1 MVQKKDLFKLMG
13 QMALALLAVVT
24 GGASAM
30 AMALTNPVETDV
42 VPEAEVTNPI
52 NVTDTADS
60 SKAAF
65 PEQSVTSTEAA
76 GKDGVMYED
85 QYDKLIT
92 KIRPARTPL
101 DTITRQAPN
110 GQNIKG
116 MEFKYGSIDYLP
128 VSTELKTAYSES
140 LSQTELSQPIELVV
154 KNAGIFN
161 RRDIIIAKGV
171 NGGNGEELKLWVVN
185 RDGNTKIS
193 AMFVNG
199 PAGTAGSTTAV
210 SIPKDTV
217 LVRIAKACAELDS
230 QAPGYAIFP
239 KTDEQYN
246 QKFMA
251 QVEQS
256 TIDALTAK
264 RFNITLND
272 QEEAVLADMRLGIEG
287 AYLFGSLGKFIDPD
301 TQRNVWTTRGIWNT
315 PGLPTVTYSTE
326 APAEG
331 EADTRWSMETLID
344 LSKDVFTGPAAGKS
358 NKRLVV
364 CGSELLAT
372 FEKVFVNNHEYI
384 HENKRWGLE
393 FTELTTNFGS
403 FAFVLDEVFDLHG
416 MEDCGMILDVDYLQ
430 RYTFEKFG
438 RNVIDLNAQGTRDSK
453 AVVLREISSLVLK
466 APQNHRKIV
475 KAAPSELTPG
485 SSSDPVT
492 PVGG

>member
-13 QMALALLAVVT
+13 QMALMALAVIT
-24 GGASAM
+24 GGATTM
-30 AMALTNPVETDV
+30 AMAFQSGGVEVTD

-52 NVTDTADS
+52 NATDTADG
-60 SKAAF
+60 SKASF

-76 GKDGVMYED
+76 NKDGVMYED

-92 KIRPARTPL
+92 KIRPSRTPI
-101 DTITRQAPN
+101 DTISRQARN
-110 GQNIKG
+110 GQTIKG
-116 MEFKYGSIDYLP
+116 MEFKFGSIDYLP
-128 VSTELKTAYSES
+128 VSTTLSSAHTVDASASVNDQPEELTV
-140 LSQTELSQPIELVV
+140 T
-154 KNAGIFN
+154 NAGIFN
-161 RRDIIIAKGV
+161 RRDIIIVKGV
-171 NGGNGEELKLWVVN
+171 YMTKSGSTYTASTTRTAGAEELKLWVVD
-185 RDGNTKIS
+185 RKGNTKVQVI
-193 AMFVNG
+193 AING
-199 PAGTAGSTTAV
+199 VTSNSKTGIVP
-210 SIPKDTV
+210 SIAKDTK

-239 KTDEQYN
+239 KTEEQYM

-264 RFNITLND
+264 RFNITLSD
-272 QEEAVLADMRLGIEG
+272 QEEAVLADMRLGMEG
-287 AYLFGSLGKFIDPD
+287 AYLFGTIGKWIDPD
-301 TQRNVWTTRGIWNT
+301 TQRNVWATRGIWNT
-315 PGLPTVTYSTE
+315 PGITDVVYSNN
-326 APAEG
+326 APASSS
-331 EADTRWSMETLID
+331 DPDLRWSMESLID
-344 LSKDVFTGPAAGKS
+344 LAKNVFTGPAAGKS
-358 NKRLVV
+358 TKRLVI

-416 MEDCGMILDVDYLQ
+416 MEKCGMILDVDYLQ

-438 RNVIDLNAQGTRDSK
+438 RNVIDLNSQGTRDSK

-466 APQNHRKIV
+466 APQNHRRIV
-475 KAAPSELTPG
+475 CA
-485 SSSDPVT
+485 D
-492 PVGG
+492 

>member
-24 GGASAM
+24 GGASVM

-52 NVTDTADS
+52 TTTDTPEGG
-60 SKAAF
+60 KAAF
-65 PEQSVTSTEAA
+65 PEQSVTSTTAA

-92 KIRPARTPL
+92 EIRPARTPI
-101 DTITRQAPN
+101 DTISRQAR
-110 GQNIKG
+110 GGKTIKG
-116 MEFKYGSIDYLP
+116 MEFKYGTIDYLP
-128 VSTELKTAYSES
+128 VSTTVSSAFSADTTAGSRNVAELTVA
-140 LSQTELSQPIELVV
+140 
-154 KNAGIFN
+154 NAAVFN
-161 RRDIIIAKGV
+161 RRDVVIAKGIT
-171 NGGNGEELKLWVVN
+171 GGNGEELKLWVVN
-185 RDGNTKIS
+185 RGASNKVAVI
-193 AMFVNG
+193 AING
-199 PAGTAGSTTAV
+199 ASGGSGGTAYEDNVPA
-210 SIPKDTV
+210 IAKDTK

-239 KTDEQYN
+239 KTDEQYM

-272 QEEAVLADMRLGIEG
+272 QEEAVLADMRLGMEG
-287 AYLFGSLGKFIDPD
+287 AYLFGTKKKFTDPD
-301 TQRNVWTTRGIWNT
+301 TQRYVWTTGGIWNT
-315 PGLPTVTYSTE
+315 PGIGTVTYDTE
-326 APAEG
+326 APGEG
-331 EADTRWSMETLID
+331 EEDKRWSMESLID

-358 NKRLVV
+358 SKRLVI

-372 FEKVFVNNHEYI
+372 FEKVFVDNHEYI

-403 FAFVLDEVFDLHG
+403 FAFVLDEVFDLHE
-416 MEDCGMILDVDYLQ
+416 MADCGMIIDVDYLQ

-438 RNVIDLNAQGTRDSK
+438 RNVIDLNSQGTRDSK

-466 APQNHRKIV
+466 APQNHRRIMKV
-475 KAAPSELTPG
+475 AES
-485 SSSDPVT
+485 
-492 PVGG
+492 